1 MDFERGLLPAPKLVA
16 ALKLPAPSPKK
27 IDTLAELKLAT
38 ARSCLPSPLKSPT
51 ATEKG
56 LVPAPKLVAAL
67 KLPAPSPKKID
78 TLFELKL
85 ATARSCLPSPLKSPT
100 ATEKGLVP
108 APKLVAAAKL
118 TGVHVTGVVTVNGN
132 VFVVAGPPPLKA

>member
-1 MDFERGLLPAPKLVA
+1 MLAELMLATARSCLPSPLKSPTATEKGLVPAPKLAA

-56 LVPAPKLVAAL
+56 LVPAPKLVAAVRL
-67 KLPAPSPKKID
+67 TAPSANEI
-78 TLFELKL
+78 
-85 ATARSCLPSPLKSPT
+85 
-100 ATEKGLVP
+100 
-108 APKLVAAAKL
+108 
-118 TGVHVTGVVTVNGN
+118 VTVDGM
-132 VFVVAGPPPLKA
+132 VLVMVGAGLSEA